1 MTVTLQ
7 LANKVRRLGRD
18 GMTVGEIA
26 TTLGRPEGDIMET
39 LSMLGLPLPGER
51 IERGA
56 HTLSDDERAALRGK
70 MPKRWQD
77 KRDRKAV
84 R

>member
-1 MTVTLQ
+1 
-7 LANKVRRLGRD
+7 
-18 GMTVGEIA
+18 
-26 TTLGRPEGDIMET
+26 
-39 LSMLGLPLPGER
+39 MLGLPLPGER

-77 KRDRKAV
+77 KRDR
-84 R
+84 